1 VIEIPPARIA
11 ITAMTPR
18 LLLGLSFVLGTSVA
32 ACSDGDTS
40 NENGG
45 SGGNAGTA
53 GSGMPKGGTGSTAGV
68 GGSNAGAGGATGGKG
83 GTTGGTAGM
92 STGGTGGAGA
102 SGAAGKAGAG
112 AGGSAGSATT
122 CARWPTA
129 QGSQSVSSTIEVNG
143 VYDGGLKRF
152 SGTGNLGTATQGEDQ
167 DPLFELSHNSTLRNV
182 IIANPAA
189 DGIHCS
195 GTCTLENVWWEDVGE
210 DAATFRGS
218 APSLTM
224 TIRCGG
230 ARSAADKVFQ
240 HNGAGTMI
248 IQDFVAQDIGKL
260 YRSCGNC
267 DSQYAR
273 HVELINV
280 DVTNAGPLVGLNEN
294 YGDTATFTDIGT
306 SDVEAICERYIGND
320 TGAEP
325 VSTGDGPDS
334 EHCLYE
340 ASDIHGI

>member
-1 VIEIPPARIA
+1 
-11 ITAMTPR
+11 
-18 LLLGLSFVLGTSVA
+18 
-32 ACSDGDTS
+32 
-40 NENGG
+40 
-45 SGGNAGTA
+45 
-53 GSGMPKGGTGSTAGV
+53 MPKGGTGSTAGT
-68 GGSNAGAGGATGGKG
+68 GGANGGKG
-83 GTTGGTAGM
+83 GMTTGGTAGM
-92 STGGTGGAGA
+92 ATAGKGGSGGAGTGGA
-102 SGAAGKAGAG
+102 AGKAG

-129 QGSQSVSSTIEVNG
+129 QGSQSVSSTIEVSG

-152 SGTGNLGTATQGEDQ
+152 SGTGELGTATQGEDQ
-167 DPLFELSHNSTLRNV
+167 DPLFDLSNNSTLRNV
-182 IIANPAA
+182 IIGSPAA
-189 DGIHCS
+189 DGIHCN
-195 GTCTLENVWWEDVGE
+195 GICTLENVWWEDVGE
-210 DAATFRGS
+210 DAATFRGT

-230 ARSAADKVFQ
+230 ARNAADKVFQ
-240 HNGAGTMI
+240 HNGNGTMI

-267 DSQYAR
+267 DPQYAR

-280 DVTNAGPLVGLNEN
+280 DVTNSGPLVGVNEN

-306 SDVEAICERYIGND
+306 SNVDAICERYIGND

-325 VSTGDGPDS
+325 ESTGDGPDS
-334 EHCLYE
+334 AHCLYE

>member
-1 VIEIPPARIA
+1 MRRISLCVSLLVGTWIA
-11 ITAMTPR
+11 GCSSGDGTADD
-18 LLLGLSFVLGTSVA
+18 A
-32 ACSDGDTS
+32 DNA
-40 NENGG
+40 G
-45 SGGNAGTA
+45 SGGTAGVA
-53 GSGMPKGGTGSTAGV
+53 GSGMPKGGTSGTAGT
-68 GGSNAGAGGATGGKG
+68 GGTIGGAGGASGGKG
-83 GTTGGTAGM
+83 GMTTGGTAGM
-92 STGGTGGAGA
+92 PTGGKGGTGGAGMA
-102 SGAAGKAGAG
+102 GAAGKATAG
-112 AGGSAGSATT
+112 AGGSAGSGTTT

-152 SGTGNLGTATQGEDQ
+152 SGTGELGTATQGEDQ

-182 IIANPAA
+182 IIASPAA
-189 DGIHCS
+189 DGIHCD

-230 ARSAADKVFQ
+230 ARAASDKVFQ

-267 DSQYAR
+267 DPQYER
-273 HVELINV
+273 HVQLINV
-280 DVTNAGPLVGLNEN
+280 DVTNSGPLVGLNEN
-294 YGDTATFTDIGT
+294 YDDTATFTDIGT

-320 TGAEP
+320 SGDEP
-325 VSTGDGPDS
+325 ESTGDGPDS